1 MRLVGVA
8 AASPLLTM
16 ESQLATGSRGRS
28 GQAMGSSSG
37 SRMRLE
43 LLPALAS
50 LHCERELGEV
60 DARQLASLAAC
71 LPSTLPAPCPST
83 DTSLTHIITS
93 RWHQKLP
100 DIIIV

>member
-1 MRLVGVA
+1 MCEACG
-8 AASPLLTM
+8 SFCSLLTPADNGKL
-16 ESQLATGSRGRS
+16 ELATGSRGRS

-60 DARQLASLAAC
+60 DARQLAS
-71 LPSTLPAPCPST
+71 
-83 DTSLTHIITS
+83 
-93 RWHQKLP
+93 
-100 DIIIV
+100 

>member
-8 AASPLLTM
+8 AASPLTM

-83 DTSLTHIITS
+83 NTSLTHLNSQVDGIKNYLT
-93 RWHQKLP
+93 
-100 DIIIV
+100 